1 MIIAEAGCNHG
12 GHLAVALTLA
22 DAAKEAGADIAKFQ
36 LFSSASLFGDNRI
49 QHLELTWPEM
59 ELVYRHCEDIG
70 IEFLCTPFGI
80 EELLFLKP
88 MLKRV
93 KVSSGM
99 FQRQEFIQ
107 AVADTGLP
115 IIASTGMAGIP
126 EIEKAVEPFG
136 PLRIHTTTILHCV
149 SSYPCALED
158 CNLKVITRLKESY
171 LHVGYSDHTNGIL
184 APVIAAAL
192 GAEVIEKHLTLS
204 RDAEGPDH
212 KASIEPET
220 FKAMV
225 NSIRDVRK
233 ALGDGYKRPLDCER
247 ETMKAWGL

>member
-1 MIIAEAGCNHG
+1 MIIAEAGINHG

-22 DAAKEAGADIAKFQ
+22 DAAKEAGADVAKFQ

-59 ELVYRHCEDIG
+59 EVVYRHCQDIG

-99 FQRQEFIQ
+99 FQRQDFIQ

-115 IIASTGMAGIP
+115 IIASTGMAGLSQ
-126 EIEKAVEPFG
+126 IENCVSPLG
-136 PLRIHTTTILHCV
+136 PLPLSRTTLLHCV

-158 CNLKVITRLKESY
+158 CNLSAILTMRTRYPS
-171 LHVGYSDHTNGIL
+171 VGYSDHTAGIL

-212 KASIEPET
+212 KSSIEPDT

-225 NSIRDVRK
+225 HSIRDTVK
-233 ALGDGYKRPLDCER
+233 ALGGGVKMPQECER
-247 ETMKAWGL
+247 QTMKAWGL